1 MQIKQKAYIDR
12 RARSRKFDVGD
23 KVLLLLPTD
32 SNKLLLQWKGPYEV
46 VEVVNRM
53 DYKIDVNGVVSTY
66 HANMLKQY
74 VERRNELSHCLLS
87 AEAIE
92 SVDDDDIGEF
102 PPNDCT
108 FPTAKKPESF
118 RDVSISNTLTSEQR
132 KEVETLMKQYP
143 DVMSSLPGRT
153 DQIQHD
159 IKLLTSEPIRTKGY
173 SIPYKTR
180 SVIETEIQDML
191 DLGVIEPSISPYSS
205 PIVLVPKKDEAVRFC
220 IDFRKLS
227 KVTEFDAEPM
237 PNMEEIINRMS
248 GHKYFTK
255 MDLSKGYWQVG
266 LTERSKPLTAFETP
280 RGLFQFRTMPFD
292 LVNSGATFCRLMR
305 IIQSFL
311 PNVDSFVDDMW
322 IFTETWKDHMT
333 SLRQVLDRL
342 RSAKLMAKPSK
353 CMIGYDSIEC
363 LGHNIVGQTVR
374 PQEDKIQAIR
384 DAPRPSTK
392 RQIKSFLGLA
402 GFYRRFIPNF
412 SSIAS
417 PLTDLT
423 KKNRPNSIKNWQD
436 HHERAFQTLKN
447 RLTSSPILRLPVFQE
462 GKPFVLRTDASDIG
476 LGAVLL
482 QDFEGEG
489 RLPIAYASKKLLPRE
504 RNYSVIEKEC
514 SGIIWGVEKFRK
526 YLYGVEFLPETD
538 HKPLS
543 YMQTAKVL
551 NPRIMRW
558 AMKLQPYRFRI
569 VAIRGRDNLGADYLS
584 R

>member
-1 MQIKQKAYIDR
+1 M
-12 RARSRKFDVGD
+12 
-23 KVLLLLPTD
+23 
-32 SNKLLLQWKGPYEV
+32 LLQWKGPYEV

-92 SVDDDDIGEF
+92 SVDDEDNEDF
-102 PPNDCT
+102 PLDDCT

-118 RDVSISNTLTSEQR
+118 RDVSISNTLMSEQR

-143 DVMSSLPGRT
+143 DVLSSLPGRT

-159 IKLLTSEPIRTKGY
+159 IKLLTSETIRTKGY

-180 SVIETEIQDML
+180 SVMETEIQDML

-205 PIVLVPKKDEAVRFC
+205 PIVLVPKKDGSVRFC
-220 IDFRKLS
+220 IDFRKLN

-280 RGLFQFRTMPFD
+280 RGLFQFRTMPFG

-305 IIQSFL
+305 IILSNL

-322 IFTETWKDHMT
+322 IFTETWRDHMT

-342 RSAKLMAKPSK
+342 RSAKLTAKPSK

-392 RQIKSFLGLA
+392 RQVKSFLGLA

-423 KKNRPNSIKNWQD
+423 KKNRPNSIKDWQD

-514 SGIIWGVEKFRK
+514 LGIIWGVEKFRK
-526 YLYGVEFLPETD
+526 YLYGVEFLLETD

-551 NPRIMRW
+551 NPRIMCW

-569 VAIRGRDNLGADYLS
+569 VAIRGRDNLGGDYLS